1 MAKTP
6 SEFGQI
12 SKIFGKL
19 KLFTISTQFQAKV
32 IPPIVEDIKTLEIWG
47 SGNKQ
52 ALLQKV
58 QLTKKDLPYKPKV
71 TSK

>member
-1 MAKTP
+1 MHIKMAKTP

-32 IPPIVEDIKTLEIWG
+32 IPPIVEDTKNLEFLGSEANQESFSTLKIY
-47 SGNKQ
+47 S
-52 ALLQKV
+52 
-58 QLTKKDLPYKPKV
+58 T
-71 TSK
+71 TR

>member
-32 IPPIVEDIKTLEIWG
+32 IPPIVEDTKNLEIFG
-47 SGNKQ
+47 SEANQESFSTLKIYS
-52 ALLQKV
+52 
-58 QLTKKDLPYKPKV
+58 T
-71 TSK
+71 TR

>member
-32 IPPIVEDIKTLEIWG
+32 IPPIVEDTNHLVSLFANELTFYLVKVG
-47 SGNKQ
+47 SC
-52 ALLQKV
+52 V
-58 QLTKKDLPYKPKV
+58 SYELTF
-71 TSK
+71 SK

>member
-32 IPPIVEDIKTLEIWG
+32 IPPIVEDTKNLEILE
-47 SGNKQ
+47 SEANQESFSTLKIYS
-52 ALLQKV
+52 
-58 QLTKKDLPYKPKV
+58 T
-71 TSK
+71 TR